1 MQKNRKLFTRLM
13 CLSMAIGILTC
24 TASATFS
31 SAANSSSDSDA
42 TSSSTAQVMNNVSVY
57 FDYVEKEEHSIDAI
71 NSDGISTANLK
82 INESVQLSKEE
93 SQILL
98 DHEMFQPTFAK
109 AAEIVSN
116 GGTVKSIHFLLPA
129 SDNNNE
135 MSAAATLASDDWRS
149 HTFYLKTYNGFE
161 FRYVD
166 SYVEGETGYIN
177 VNDIGTVDWAELVK
191 TGLKAVV
198 PTTLEYLGVGS
209 AGKLLSFAITL
220 SDLVSAASV
229 RPNITY
235 SYSAQYYVRCNA
247 MFRHYMRNIYMTDKN
262 NIVPGYDYYIP
273 GTAEQA
279 EIDTHV
285 SMRWP
290 TKTSWS
296 SSSGQVGSRQ
306 YITTDGYN
314 GATAS
319 LNKFIQ
325 SYNQQKTYHENIE
338 LKKALIDIML
348 AATK

>member
-13 CLSMAIGILTC
+13 CLSLAIGILTC

-31 SAANSSSDSDA
+31 SAANSSSGSDA
-42 TSSSTAQVMNNVSVY
+42 TSSSAAQVMNNVSVY

-98 DHEMFQPTFAK
+98 NHEMFQPTFAK
-109 AAEIVSN
+109 AAEIVSS

-135 MSAAATLASDDWRS
+135 MSAAATLASDDWRN

-166 SYVEGETGYIN
+166 SYVEGDTDFIN
-177 VNDIGTVDWAELVK
+177 VDDIGKVDWDEVVK

-198 PTTLEYLGVGS
+198 PTMLGYVGAET
-209 AGKLLSFAITL
+209 AGKLLSLAITL
-220 SDLVSAASV
+220 SDLVSVASV

-235 SYSAQYYVRCNA
+235 SYSAQSYIKCATV
-247 MFRHYMRNIYMTDKN
+247 FRHYMRNFYMSDKN
-262 NIVPGYDYYIP
+262 NIVSGYDYYLP

-279 EIDTHV
+279 EVDVHV
-285 SMRWP
+285 LMCWP

-296 SSSGQVGSRQ
+296 SSSGQVGGRQ
-306 YITTDGYN
+306 YITTDGFN
-314 GATAS
+314 GATTT

-325 SYNQQKTYHENIE
+325 GYNQQKIYHECIE
-338 LKKALIDIML
+338 LKAALIDIML